1 MGSTQSSF
9 IPHILKSALIKSPTL
24 IKHNTFMAN
33 KLNPRQKESVEYIS
47 GPLLVLAGA
56 GSGKTSV
63 ITQKIAYLIQE
74 CGYRAH
80 NIAAVTFTNKAAREM
95 KARVGKLVKGKAS
108 HGLIVSTFHNLGLNI
123 LRKEADHMGLKSNF
137 TLFDDHDSKAL
148 IKDIVLRTAPNAADE
163 VDFFNN
169 LISLWKNDLKEP
181 EELRG
186 KMEDA
191 LHTLAVEIY
200 TEYNRMLSAYNAV
213 DFDDLIRLPTTLF
226 LNHPDVLGKW
236 QRRIRYLLVDEYQDT
251 NISQYLLVKLL
262 VGDDPRLTVVGDDDQ
277 SIYSWRGARPENLV
291 KLQED
296 FPHLKLVKLEQNYR
310 STGLILKAA
319 NTVIDNNPHV
329 FTKTLWS
336 QMSYGDPIR
345 IIRTPSDDAEAE
357 RIANEILHQHLVRKC
372 EYKDFAILYRGNHQA
387 RIMEMKM
394 QQNRIPYKMNG
405 GTSFFAKAEIKDVMS
420 YLRLLINP
428 DDDAAFLR
436 IINTPRREIGPA
448 TLEKLNDYAA
458 VRGLSLTA
466 SCAELGLRQHLNSK
480 ASERLERFTG
490 WLDRTIEKL
499 HKEENPVMVIREMIT
514 DINYEAWLRQDSNT
528 DKMAEKR
535 LANVHIL
542 IDGLQSMM
550 DRGND
555 EDDTDLAIGEAIG
568 KLVLRD
574 MMERQEEENE
584 EDAVQMM
591 TLHASKGLEFPI
603 VFIMGLEEELL
614 PHRNSI
620 ESGDIEEER
629 RLMYVGIT
637 RAQRQ
642 LTMTFASKRK
652 QFGELIDCTPSRF
665 LEELPQDDLTWI
677 GTEGA
682 SKTMDKDKAASNF
695 SDLRALLN
703 S

>member
-1 MGSTQSSF
+1 
-9 IPHILKSALIKSPTL
+9 
-24 IKHNTFMAN
+24 MAN
-33 KLNPRQKESVEYIS
+33 KLNPRQQESVEYIS
-47 GPLLVLAGA
+47 GPMLVLAGA

-63 ITQKIAYLIQE
+63 ITRKIAYLIQE

-123 LRKEADHMGLKSNF
+123 LRKESDHIGLKKNF

-148 IKDIVLRTAPNAADE
+148 IKDIVLRTAPNASDEADY
-163 VDFFNN
+163 FKN

-181 EELRG
+181 GQLRG
-186 KMEDA
+186 TMEDA
-191 LHTLAVEIY
+191 NHALAVEVY
-200 TEYNRMLSAYNAV
+200 EEYNRMLSAYNAV
-213 DFDDLIRLPTTLF
+213 DFDDLIRLPTLLF
-226 LNHPDVLGKW
+226 LNNSEVLQKW

-251 NISQYLLVKLL
+251 NISQYLLVKLI
-262 VGDDPRLTVVGDDDQ
+262 VGDDPRFTVVGDDDQ
-277 SIYSWRGARPENLV
+277 SIYSWRGARPENLI

-319 NTVIDNNPHV
+319 NMVIDHNPHV

-336 QMSYGDPIR
+336 EMTYGDPIR

-357 RIANEILHQHLVRKC
+357 RIANEILHQHLVRRC
-372 EYKDFAILYRGNHQA
+372 DYKDFAILYRGNHQS
-387 RIMEMKM
+387 RIMEMKL
-394 QQNRIPYKMNG
+394 QQSRIPYKVNG
-405 GTSFFAKAEIKDVMS
+405 GTSFFAKAEIKDLMS

-458 VRGLSLTA
+458 LRDISLVS
-466 SCAELGLRQHLNSK
+466 SCGELGLRQHLSPK

-499 HKEENPVMVIREMIT
+499 HTLDSPVMAIREMIS
-514 DINYEAWLRQDSNT
+514 DINYEAWLRQDST
-528 DKMAEKR
+528 SDKMAEKR

-550 DRGND
+550 ERGND
-555 EDDTDLAIGEAIG
+555 EDDTDMAIGDAIG

-574 MMERQEEENE
+574 MMERQEEESE
-584 EDAVQMM
+584 EDAVQLM
-591 TLHASKGLEFPI
+591 TLHASKGLEFPH
-603 VFIMGLEEELL
+603 VFVMGLEEELL

-620 ESGDIEEER
+620 ENGDIEEER

-637 RAQRQ
+637 RAQKT
-642 LTMTFASKRK
+642 LALTFAAKRK

-665 LEELPQDDLTWI
+665 LDELPEDDVRWI
-677 GTEGA
+677 GTEGKSA
-682 SKTMDKDKAASNF
+682 PVDKEKNANTI

>member
-1 MGSTQSSF
+1 MTTWAQ
-9 IPHILKSALIKSPTL
+9 PLQLLKSPADLQHTL
-24 IKHNTFMAN
+24 FMAN
-33 KLNPRQKESVEYIS
+33 KLNPRQQESVEYIS

-123 LRKEADHMGLKSNF
+123 LRKEAEAIGLKSNF

-148 IKDIVLRTAPNAADE
+148 VKDIILRTAPNAADE

-181 EELRG
+181 DDLRG

-191 LHTLAVEIY
+191 NHVLAVEVY
-200 TEYNRMLSAYNAV
+200 AEYNRMLSAYNAV
-213 DFDDLIRLPTTLF
+213 DFDDLIRLPTLMF
-226 LNHPDVLGKW
+226 LNHEDVLKKW

-251 NISQYLLVKLL
+251 NISQYLLVKLI
-262 VGDDPRLTVVGDDDQ
+262 VGDDPRFTVVGDDDQ

-291 KLQED
+291 KLQDD

-336 QMSYGDPIR
+336 EMDYGDKIR
-345 IIRTPSDDAEAE
+345 IIKTPSDDAEAE

-372 EYKDFAILYRGNHQA
+372 DYKDFAILYRGNHQA
-387 RIMEMKM
+387 RIMEMKL

-458 VRGLSLTA
+458 VRGVSLSA
-466 SCAELGLRQHLNSK
+466 ACGELGLRQHLSPK
-480 ASERLERFTG
+480 AGERLERFTS

-499 HKEENPVMVIREMIT
+499 HTFENPVQIIREMIT

-528 DKMAEKR
+528 EKMAEKR
-535 LANVHIL
+535 FQNVHIL

-550 DRGND
+550 ERGND
-555 EDDTDLAIGEAIG
+555 EDDTDLAIGDAIG

-591 TLHASKGLEFPI
+591 TLHASKGLEFPH

-637 RAQRQ
+637 RAQRT
-642 LTMTFASKRK
+642 LSMTYASKRK

-665 LEELPQDDLTWI
+665 LDELPDDDIAWV
-677 GTEGA
+677 GGDGQKSAPE
-682 SKTMDKDKAASNF
+682 DKEKNKNAI

>member
-1 MGSTQSSF
+1 
-9 IPHILKSALIKSPTL
+9 
-24 IKHNTFMAN
+24 MAN
-33 KLNPRQKESVEYIS
+33 KLNPRQQESVEYIS

-63 ITQKIAYLIQE
+63 ITTKIAYLIQE
-74 CGYRAH
+74 CGYKAH

-95 KARVGKLVKGKAS
+95 KARVSKLVKGKQA

-123 LRKEADHMGLKSNF
+123 LRKECDVLGLKTNF

-148 IKDIVLRTAPNAADE
+148 IKDIILRTAPNAADD
-163 VDFFNN
+163 VDYFRN

-181 EELRG
+181 HELRG

-191 LHTLAVEIY
+191 SHEQAVEFY
-200 TEYNRMLSAYNAV
+200 SEYNRMLSAYNAV
-213 DFDDLIRLPTTLF
+213 DFDDLIRLPTLMF
-226 LNHPDVLGKW
+226 LNHKEVLQKW

-262 VGDDPRLTVVGDDDQ
+262 VGDDPRFTVVGDDDQ

-291 KLQED
+291 KLKED
-296 FPHLKLVKLEQNYR
+296 FPHLRLVKLEQNYR
-310 STGLILKAA
+310 STKLILKAA

-336 QMSYGDPIR
+336 DMEDGDKIR
-345 IIRTPSDDAEAE
+345 IIRTPNDDAEAE

-372 EYKDFAILYRGNHQA
+372 DYKDFAILYRGNHQS
-387 RIMEMKM
+387 RIMEMKL
-394 QQNRIPYKMNG
+394 QQNRIPYKVNG
-405 GTSFFAKAEIKDVMS
+405 GTSFFAKAEIKDLMS

-458 VRGLSLTA
+458 VRGVSLSA
-466 SCAELGLRQHLNSK
+466 ACGELGLRQHLSPK
-480 ASERLERFTG
+480 SGERLDRFTS
-490 WLDRTIEKL
+490 WLERTIQKL
-499 HKEENPVMVIREMIT
+499 HTDENPVMVIREVIT
-514 DINYEAWLRQDSNT
+514 DINYEAWLRQDSTT
-528 DKMAEKR
+528 DRMAEKR

-550 DRGND
+550 ERGNED
-555 EDDTDLAIGEAIG
+555 DDTDLAIGEAIA

-574 MMERQEEENE
+574 MMERQEEESE
-584 EDAVQMM
+584 EDAVQLM
-591 TLHASKGLEFPI
+591 TLHASKGLEFPH
-603 VFIMGLEEELL
+603 VFVMGLEEELL

-637 RAQRQ
+637 RAQKT
-642 LTMTFASKRK
+642 LALTFASKRK
-652 QFGELIDCTPSRF
+652 QFGEFIDCTPSRF
-665 LEELPQDDLTWI
+665 LDELPQEDIKWVGGSQEESTPQ
-677 GTEGA
+677 
-682 SKTMDKDKAASNF
+682 DKQRNANTI

>member
-1 MGSTQSSF
+1 
-9 IPHILKSALIKSPTL
+9 
-24 IKHNTFMAN
+24 MAN
-33 KLNPRQKESVEYIS
+33 KLNPRQQESVEYIS

-63 ITQKIAYLIQE
+63 ITTKIAYLIRE
-74 CGYRAH
+74 CGYKAH

-95 KARVGKLVKGKAS
+95 KARVGKLVKGKQA

-123 LRKEADHMGLKSNF
+123 LRKECDVIGLKTNF

-148 IKDIVLRTAPNAADE
+148 IKDIILRTTPNSADE
-163 VDFFNN
+163 VDYFRN

-191 LHTLAVEIY
+191 NHVLAVEIY
-200 TEYNRMLSAYNAV
+200 AEYNRMLSAYNAV
-213 DFDDLIRLPTTLF
+213 DFDDLIRLPTLMF
-226 LNHPDVLGKW
+226 LNHKEVLQKW

-262 VGDDPRLTVVGDDDQ
+262 VGDDPRFTVVGDDDQ

-291 KLQED
+291 KLKED
-296 FPHLKLVKLEQNYR
+296 FPHLRLVKLEQNYR
-310 STGLILKAA
+310 STKLILKAA

-336 QMSYGDPIR
+336 DMEDGDKIR
-345 IIRTPSDDAEAE
+345 IIRTPNDDAEAE

-372 EYKDFAILYRGNHQA
+372 DYKDFAILYRGNHQS
-387 RIMEMKM
+387 RIMEMKL
-394 QQNRIPYKMNG
+394 QQNRIPYKVNG
-405 GTSFFAKAEIKDVMS
+405 GTSFFAKAEIKDLMS

-458 VRGLSLTA
+458 VRGVSLSA
-466 SCAELGLRQHLNSK
+466 ACGELGLRQHLTPKS
-480 ASERLERFTG
+480 SERLDRFTS
-490 WLDRTIEKL
+490 WLERTIQKL
-499 HKEENPVMVIREMIT
+499 HTDENPVMVIREVIT
-514 DINYEAWLRQDSNT
+514 DINYEAWLRQDSTT
-528 DKMAEKR
+528 DRMAEKR

-550 DRGND
+550 ERGNED
-555 EDDTDLAIGEAIG
+555 DDTDLAIGEAIA

-574 MMERQEEENE
+574 MMERQEEESE
-584 EDAVQMM
+584 EDAVQLM
-591 TLHASKGLEFPI
+591 TLHASKGLEFPH
-603 VFIMGLEEELL
+603 VFVMGLEEELL

-637 RAQRQ
+637 RAQKT
-642 LTMTFASKRK
+642 LALTFASKRK

-665 LEELPQDDLTWI
+665 LDELPQEDLKWVGGQDESTPQ
-677 GTEGA
+677 
-682 SKTMDKDKAASNF
+682 DKQRNANTI

>member
-1 MGSTQSSF
+1 
-9 IPHILKSALIKSPTL
+9 
-24 IKHNTFMAN
+24 MAN
-33 KLNPRQKESVEYIS
+33 RLNPRQQESVEYIS

-123 LRKEADHMGLKSNF
+123 LRKESEHIGLKKNF

-148 IKDIVLRTAPNAADE
+148 IKDIILRTAPNAADE
-163 VDFFNN
+163 VDYFNN

-181 EELRG
+181 NELRG
-186 KMEDA
+186 TMEDA
-191 LHTLAVEIY
+191 NHVLAVEIY
-200 TEYNRMLSAYNAV
+200 EEYNRMLSAYNAV
-213 DFDDLIRLPTTLF
+213 DFDDLIRLPTMMF
-226 LNHPDVLGKW
+226 LNHNDILKKW

-251 NISQYLLVKLL
+251 NISQYLLVKLI
-262 VGDDPRLTVVGDDDQ
+262 VGDDPRFTVVGDDDQ

-291 KLQED
+291 KLQDD

-329 FTKTLWS
+329 FKKTLWS
-336 QMSYGDPIR
+336 EMDFGDKIR
-345 IIRTPSDDAEAE
+345 IIRTPNDDAESE

-372 EYKDFAILYRGNHQA
+372 DYKDFAILYRGNHQA

-458 VRGLSLTA
+458 VRDVSLVSA
-466 SCAELGLRQHLNSK
+466 CGELGLRQHLSPK

-499 HKEENPVMVIREMIT
+499 HTLDNPVMAIREMIT
-514 DINYEAWLRQDSNT
+514 DINYEAWLRQDST
-528 DKMAEKR
+528 SDKMAEKR

-550 DRGND
+550 ERAND
-555 EDDTDLAIGEAIG
+555 EDDTDLAIGDAIG

-574 MMERQEEENE
+574 MMERQEEESE

-591 TLHASKGLEFPI
+591 TLHASKGLEFPH
-603 VFIMGLEEELL
+603 VFVMGLEEELL

-637 RAQRQ
+637 RAKKT
-642 LTMTFASKRK
+642 LALTFAAKRK

-665 LEELPQDDLTWI
+665 LDELPQDDIRWI
-677 GTEGA
+677 GMEN
-682 SKTMDKDKAASNF
+682 KPKADNSENNANTI

>member
-1 MGSTQSSF
+1 
-9 IPHILKSALIKSPTL
+9 
-24 IKHNTFMAN
+24 MAN
-33 KLNPRQKESVEYIS
+33 RLNPRQQESVEYIS

-95 KARVGKLVKGKAS
+95 KARVGKLVKGKAA

-123 LRKEADHMGLKSNF
+123 LRKEADAIGLKSNF

-148 IKDIVLRTAPNAADE
+148 IKDIILRSAPNAVDE
-163 VDFFNN
+163 VDYFNN

-181 EELRG
+181 DELRG

-191 LHTLAVEIY
+191 NHALAVEIY
-200 TEYNRMLSAYNAV
+200 AEYNRMLSAYNAV
-213 DFDDLIRLPTTLF
+213 DFDDLIRLPTMMF
-226 LNHPDVLGKW
+226 LNHPEVLAKW

-251 NISQYLLVKLL
+251 NISQYLLVKLI
-262 VGDDPRLTVVGDDDQ
+262 VGDDPRFTVVGDDDQ

-291 KLQED
+291 KLQDD

-336 QMSYGDPIR
+336 EMDYGDKIR
-345 IIRTPSDDAEAE
+345 IIRTPNDDAEAE

-372 EYKDFAILYRGNHQA
+372 DYKDFAILYRGNHQA
-387 RIMEMKM
+387 RIMEMKL

-405 GTSFFAKAEIKDVMS
+405 GTSFFSKAEIKDVMS

-448 TLEKLNDYAA
+448 TLEKLNDYST
-458 VRGLSLTA
+458 VRGVSLATA
-466 SCAELGLRQHLNSK
+466 CGELGLRQHLSPK
-480 ASERLERFTG
+480 AGERLERFTS
-490 WLDRTIEKL
+490 WLNRTIEKL
-499 HKEENPVMVIREMIT
+499 HTHENPVMIIREMIT

-550 DRGND
+550 ERGNED
-555 EDDTDLAIGEAIG
+555 DDTDLAIGEAIA

-591 TLHASKGLEFPI
+591 TLHASKGLEFPH

-637 RAQRQ
+637 RAQRT
-642 LTMTFASKRK
+642 LAMTFASKRK

-665 LEELPQDDLTWI
+665 LDELPDDDITWV
-677 GTEGA
+677 GGEGA
-682 SKTMDKDKAASNF
+682 NKAPADKEAHKNTI

>member
-1 MGSTQSSF
+1 
-9 IPHILKSALIKSPTL
+9 
-24 IKHNTFMAN
+24 MAN
-33 KLNPRQKESVEYIS
+33 KLNPRQQESVEYIS

-74 CGYRAH
+74 CGYKAH

-95 KARVGKLVKGKAS
+95 KQRVGKLVKGKQS

-123 LRKEADHMGLKSNF
+123 LRKECTSAGLKNNF

-148 IKDIVLRTAPNAADE
+148 IKDITLRAAPNSVDE
-163 VDFFNN
+163 IDFFKN

-181 EELRG
+181 DELRG
-186 KMEDA
+186 TTEDA
-191 LHTLAVEIY
+191 LHTLAVEVY
-200 TEYNRMLSAYNAV
+200 AEYNRMLKAYNAV
-213 DFDDLIRLPTTLF
+213 DFDDLIRLPTLLF
-226 LNHPDVLGKW
+226 QSNPEVLAKW

-262 VGDDPRLTVVGDDDQ
+262 VKENPRFTVVGDDDQ
-277 SIYSWRGARPENLV
+277 SIYSWRGAQPENLA

-296 FPHLKLVKLEQNYR
+296 FPTLRLVKLEQNYR
-310 STGLILKAA
+310 STKLILNAA

-329 FTKTLWS
+329 FKKTLWS
-336 QMSYGDPIR
+336 EMAHGEPIR
-345 IIRTPSDDAEAE
+345 IVRNGNEEVEAE
-357 RIANEILHQHLVRKC
+357 RIANEILHQRLVRKSD
-372 EYKDFAILYRGNHQA
+372 YKDFAVLYRGNHQA
-387 RIMEMKM
+387 RLLELKL
-394 QQNRIPYKMNG
+394 QQNRIPYMING

-436 IINTPRREIGPA
+436 VINTPRREIGAA
-448 TLEKLNDYAA
+448 TLEKLNEYASMRQ
-458 VRGLSLTA
+458 VSLTIA
-466 SCAELGLRQHLNSK
+466 SGEIGLQQHLSAR
-480 ASERLERFTG
+480 ASERLTRFCD
-490 WLDRTIEKL
+490 WLQNTIKKL
-499 HKEENPVMVIREMIT
+499 HTEENPVLVIREMIS
-514 DINYEAWLRQDSNT
+514 DINYEAWLKQDST
-528 DKMAEKR
+528 SDKMAEKR

-542 IDGLQSMM
+542 IDGLQSMLE
-550 DRGND
+550 RGN
-555 EDDTDLAIGEAIG
+555 EDDDSDLAVGDAIA

-574 MMERQEEENE
+574 LMERQEEEND
-584 EDAVQMM
+584 EDAVQLM
-591 TLHASKGLEFPI
+591 TLHASKGLEFPY
-603 VFIMGLEEELL
+603 VFMMGLEEDIL

-637 RAQRQ
+637 RAQKA
-642 LTMTFASKRK
+642 LTLTYASKRK

-665 LEELPQDDLTWI
+665 LDELPADDVTWI
-677 GTEGA
+677 GVENGA
-682 SKTMDKDKAASNF
+682 SDSGTDNSNTI
-695 SDLRALLN
+695 SSLRALLN

>member
-1 MGSTQSSF
+1 
-9 IPHILKSALIKSPTL
+9 
-24 IKHNTFMAN
+24 MAN
-33 KLNPRQKESVEYIS
+33 NLNPSQKESVEYIS

-95 KARVGKLVKGKAS
+95 KARVSKLVKGKQA

-123 LRKEADHMGLKSNF
+123 LRKEAEHIGLKTNF

-148 IKDIVLRTAPNAADE
+148 IKDIILRTAPNAVDE
-163 VDFFNN
+163 IDYFNN
-169 LISLWKNDLKEP
+169 MISLWKNDLKEP
-181 EELRG
+181 EQLRG

-191 LHTLAVEIY
+191 SHTLGVEIY
-200 TEYNRMLSAYNAV
+200 AEYNRMLNAYNAV
-213 DFDDLIRLPTTLF
+213 DFDDLIRLPTLLF
-226 LNHPDVLGKW
+226 LNNEDVLAKW

-251 NISQYLLVKLL
+251 NISQYLLVKML
-262 VGDDPRLTVVGDDDQ
+262 VGNDPRFTVVGDDDQ
-277 SIYSWRGARPENLV
+277 SIYSWRGARPENLG

-296 FPHLKLVKLEQNYR
+296 FPHIRLVKLEQNYR
-310 STGLILKAA
+310 STKLILKAA

-329 FTKTLWS
+329 FKKTLWS
-336 QMSYGDPIR
+336 DMTYGDPIR
-345 IIRTPSDDAEAE
+345 VIRNASDEAE
-357 RIANEILHQHLVRKC
+357 SERVANEILHQHLVRKC
-372 EYKDFAILYRGNHQA
+372 DYKDFAILYRGNHQA
-387 RIMEMKM
+387 RIMEMKL
-394 QQNRIPYKMNG
+394 QQNRIPYKING
-405 GTSFFAKAEIKDVMS
+405 GTSFFSKAEIKDVMS
-420 YLRLLINP
+420 YLRLIINP

-448 TLEKLNDYAA
+448 TLEKLNDYTAIRNISLSAA
-458 VRGLSLTA
+458 CG
-466 SCAELGLRQHLNSK
+466 ELGLRQHLSPK
-480 ASERLERFTG
+480 AGERLERFTS
-490 WLDRTIEKL
+490 WLDRTIKKI
-499 HKEENPVMVIREMIT
+499 HTEENPVMVLREMIT
-514 DINYEAWLRQDSNT
+514 DINYEAWLRQDSQS
-528 DKMAEKR
+528 DRMAEKR

-542 IDGLQSMM
+542 IDGLQSMLE
-550 DRGND
+550 RGN
-555 EDDTDLAIGEAIG
+555 EDDDSDLAIGDAIA

-574 MMERQEEENE
+574 LMDRQEEEDE

-591 TLHASKGLEFPI
+591 TLHASKGLEFPY
-603 VFIMGLEEELL
+603 VFVIGLEEELL

-637 RAQRQ
+637 RAKTSLS
-642 LTMTFASKRK
+642 LTYAAKRK

-665 LEELPQDDLTWI
+665 LDELPQEDLTWI
-677 GTEGA
+677 GVENDSTPPDKEKNA
-682 SKTMDKDKAASNF
+682 STI

-703 S
+703 N

>member
-1 MGSTQSSF
+1 
-9 IPHILKSALIKSPTL
+9 
-24 IKHNTFMAN
+24 
-33 KLNPRQKESVEYIS
+33 
-47 GPLLVLAGA
+47 
-56 GSGKTSV
+56 
-63 ITQKIAYLIQE
+63 
-74 CGYRAH
+74 
-80 NIAAVTFTNKAAREM
+80 
-95 KARVGKLVKGKAS
+95 VK
-108 HGLIVSTFHNLGLNI
+108 LIV
-123 LRKEADHMGLKSNF
+123 
-137 TLFDDHDSKAL
+137 
-148 IKDIVLRTAPNAADE
+148 
-163 VDFFNN
+163 
-169 LISLWKNDLKEP
+169 
-181 EELRG
+181 
-186 KMEDA
+186 
-191 LHTLAVEIY
+191 
-200 TEYNRMLSAYNAV
+200 
-213 DFDDLIRLPTTLF
+213 
-226 LNHPDVLGKW
+226 
-236 QRRIRYLLVDEYQDT
+236 
-251 NISQYLLVKLL
+251 
-262 VGDDPRLTVVGDDDQ
+262 GDQPRFTVVGDDDQ

-291 KLQED
+291 KLQDD
-296 FPHLKLVKLEQNYR
+296 FPNLKLVKLEQNYR

-336 QMSYGDPIR
+336 EMAFGEPIR
-345 IIRTPSDDAEAE
+345 IIRTPSDDAESE

-372 EYKDFAILYRGNHQA
+372 DYKDFAILYRGNHQA
-387 RIMEMKM
+387 RIMEMKL

-436 IINTPRREIGPA
+436 IINTPRREIGAA

-458 VRGLSLTA
+458 VRGISLA
-466 SCAELGLRQHLNSK
+466 SACGELGLRQHLTGK
-480 ASERLERFTG
+480 AAERLERFTG

-499 HKEENPVMVIREMIT
+499 HKEDNPVMVIREMIT

-528 DKMAEKR
+528 DKQAEKR
-535 LANVHIL
+535 LGNVHIL

-550 DRGND
+550 ERGND

-584 EDAVQMM
+584 DDAVQMM
-591 TLHASKGLEFPI
+591 TLHASKGLEFPY

-637 RAQRQ
+637 RAQKN
-642 LTMTFASKRK
+642 LTLTLASKRK
-652 QFGELIDCTPSRF
+652 QFGELLDCAPSRF
-665 LEELPQDDLTWI
+665 LEELPEDDVVWA
-677 GTEGA
+677 GSEGSA
-682 SKTMDKDKAASNF
+682 QKADKEKAAANF